1 MADPA
6 ETEDVGTRACVPTG
20 RCTAEYSYD
29 IVMGWVKHARTYIAD
44 ARCGMMSKDSK
55 EVLLK
60 EASLCL
66 NLLEKAFKCSESKFK
81 QETFVITE
89 EN

>member
-1 MADPA
+1 MADPV
-6 ETEDVGTRACVPTG
+6 ENGEVGTRACVPTG
-20 RCTAEYSYD
+20 KCTAEYSYD
-29 IVMGWVKHARTYIAD
+29 IVAGWVKHAKTYITD

-60 EASLCL
+60 EAGLCL
-66 NLLEKAFKCSESKFK
+66 NLLDKAFRCSEDKFK